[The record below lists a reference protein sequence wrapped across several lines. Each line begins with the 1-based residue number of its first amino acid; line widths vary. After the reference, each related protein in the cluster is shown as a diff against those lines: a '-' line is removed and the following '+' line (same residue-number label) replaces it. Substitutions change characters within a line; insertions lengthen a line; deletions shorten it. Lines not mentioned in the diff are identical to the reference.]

1 MKVGSSLEEV
11 LNKTIKVLDE
21 SKKDIFSITEFT
33 RQEYENI
40 RNELE
45 IIKEEINEVINDMGR
60 QEKINKKARI
70 KLMEVSRDFNK
81 YKEKD
86 IKKAYERA
94 ERTSIQ
100 IAVLREKE
108 EQLKKRRKDLENKL
122 INLKKNVEKA
132 ESLVS
137 KVSVIKEFLSGEMD
151 NIYEKYDDLQQK
163 NNMAIRIIQAQE
175 EERKRVARDIHDGPA
190 QSIANLVFRVEF
202 TQKLL
207 NKDMEKA
214 RVELQEL
221 KNLIR
226 HSMQDVRK
234 IIYNLRPMSL
244 DDLGLVPTLK
254 RYVDNFIEQ
263 NEILIEFNVIGNR
276 KRLPGIYEVTVFRL
290 IQEALNNIFK
300 HARASSGKVR
310 LEYAKERINI
320 FVSDDGIGF
329 NIEEIDEE
337 KYGLFSMQER
347 CNLLGGSLDIKSKK
361 NKGTIIK
368 IRIPIKGSDSK
379 SGNQG
384 FSCG

>member
-1 MKVGSSLEEV
+1 M
-11 LNKTIKVLDE
+11 
-21 SKKDIFSITEFT
+21 
-33 RQEYENI
+33 
-40 RNELE
+40 
-45 IIKEEINEVINDMGR
+45 IKEEINEVINDMGR

-379 SGNQG
+379 SGDRK
-384 FSCG
+384 SVV